1 MPSEENDLDEAYSRY
16 GKRLKSKEAAQD
28 PTKDEELRTRL
39 EHVDRQ
45 SSKESKLFTESAT
58 RLEQLKEEFQIE
70 VHIPQT
76 LPEYMVYLLA
86 QGHVSDPSTTTVAM
100 ADLFSETHEVEQF
113 RKTSQKEFQRTLKQL
128 EKEGTIQLK
137 EIQGTLVVKLR
148 DEFLSEDEATILDVA
163 ARKDGKASLEQI
175 MLSTGWTQAR
185 VQIALEAL
193 ISKKMVVRKTSF
205 TRGTRYQVSDD
216 P

>member
-16 GKRLKSKEAAQD
+16 GKRLKSKEAVQD

-39 EHVDRQ
+39 EQVDRQ
-45 SSKESKLFTESAT
+45 SPKKSKLFTESDT

-70 VHIPQT
+70 VQIPQT
-76 LPEYMVYLLA
+76 LPEYVVYLLA
-86 QGHVSDPSTTTVAM
+86 QGQVSAPSSTTAAM

-113 RKTSQKEFQRTLKQL
+113 RKISQKEFQKTLKQL
-128 EKEGTIQLK
+128 EKAGTIQIK
-137 EIQGTLVVKLR
+137 EIQGTLVVKLH
-148 DEFLSEDEATILDVA
+148 DEFLSEDEVMILDVA

-175 MLSTGWTQAR
+175 MLSTGWTRAR

-193 ISKKMVVRKTSF
+193 ISKNMVVRKTSF
-205 TRGTRYQVSDD
+205 TRGTRYQVSND

>member
-16 GKRLKSKEAAQD
+16 GKRLKSKVATKD
-28 PTKDEELRTRL
+28 PTKDEELRTRI
-39 EHVDRQ
+39 EQVDRQ
-45 SSKESKLFTESAT
+45 SPKKTELFTESDI
-58 RLEQLKEEFQIE
+58 RLAQLKEEFQIE
-70 VHIPQT
+70 IHIPQT
-76 LPEYMVYLLA
+76 LPDYVVYLLA
-86 QGHVSDPSTTTVAM
+86 QGQVSGPSTTTVVM
-100 ADLFSETHEVEQF
+100 ADLFSEIHEVEQF
-113 RKTSQKEFQRTLKQL
+113 RKISQKELQKTLKQL
-128 EKEGTIQLK
+128 EKADTIQLK

-185 VQIALEAL
+185 VQIALESL
-193 ISKKMVVRKTSF
+193 ISKNMVVRKTSF
-205 TRGTRYQVSDD
+205 TRGTRYQVSND

>member
-39 EHVDRQ
+39 EQVDRQ
-45 SSKESKLFTESAT
+45 SSKKSELFTESDT

-70 VHIPQT
+70 VQIPQT
-76 LPEYMVYLLA
+76 LSEYVVYLLA
-86 QGHVSDPSTTTVAM
+86 QGQMSSPSAATVAL

-113 RKTSQKEFQRTLKQL
+113 RKISQKEFQKTLKQL
-128 EKEGTIQLK
+128 EKAGTIQLK

-193 ISKKMVVRKTSF
+193 ISKNMVVRKTSF
-205 TRGTRYQVSDD
+205 TRGTRYQVPND

>member
-86 QGHVSDPSTTTVAM
+86 QGHVSDPSTTTVTM

-137 EIQGTLVVKLR
+137 EIQGTLVVKLC

>member
-16 GKRLKSKEAAQD
+16 GKRLKSKVTAKD

-39 EHVDRQ
+39 EQVDRQ
-45 SSKESKLFTESAT
+45 SPKKTELFTESST

-76 LPEYMVYLLA
+76 LPDYVVYLLA
-86 QGHVSDPSTTTVAM
+86 HGQVSGPQTTTVTM
-100 ADLFSETHEVEQF
+100 ADLFSKTHEVEQF
-113 RKTSQKEFQRTLKQL
+113 RKISQKEFQKILKQL
-128 EKEGTIQLK
+128 EKADTIQLK

-185 VQIALEAL
+185 VQIALESL
-193 ISKKMVVRKTSF
+193 ISKNMVVRKTSF
-205 TRGTRYQVSDD
+205 TRGTRYQVSND